1 MESGETLLIIGWV
14 IEEGPF
20 HFWSEQCFGYGNRL
34 DRCGE
39 GRWGAFICT
48 VSTVH

>member
-1 MESGETLLIIGWV
+1 MMESGDTLLIIGWV

-34 DRCGE
+34 DRYGE
-39 GRWGAFICT
+39 GGISIC
-48 VSTVH
+48 